1 MGNTLTL
8 TRTAS
13 ITLNGSGAGTVQLGP
28 ASPGETWR
36 PAQVSVS
43 CSAVVATG
51 TCQCSIYAGAGT
63 MQSTFV
69 DGTFSGDTGDTT
81 DAVGGQVLNPGQ
93 YIFAV
98 WSGGVPGA
106 TATAVIAGSREVP

>member
-1 MGNTLTL
+1 MSRTLTL

-13 ITLNGSGAGTVQLGP
+13 VTLDGTGAGTVQTGP
-28 ASPGETWR
+28 SSPGEVWR

-43 CSAVVATG
+43 CSAVVSTG
-51 TCQCSIYAGAGT
+51 TCQASIYAGAGPS
-63 MQSTFV
+63 QSTFV

-81 DAVGGQVLNPGQ
+81 DAISGHPLQPGQ

-106 TATAVIAGSREVP
+106 TATMVVYGQREVP